1 MLFLEPIRLGFQT
14 GPATKA
20 LNLAPMTRTTITTRE
35 TVPKKTKEAGGSTS
49 MGFAHSSK
57 DLQRWKSIYQSS
69 IIIKKKQKD
78 ICFFTLLRCH
88 SAHLNGRYYPSGY
101 YNSVTDDGVVWYT
114 WRGWWY
120 SLKTSIMK
128 LRPTAFEI
136 DPIDDPNVVHRS
148 PDSQA
153 EEDLKSIVGR
163 N

>member
-69 IIIKKKQKD
+69 IIIKNNKRIFVFSHSSGVTQSISMAD
-78 ICFFTLLRCH
+78 TIPVGTTTL
-88 SAHLNGRYYPSGY
+88 
-101 YNSVTDDGVVWYT
+101 
-114 WRGWWY
+114 
-120 SLKTSIMK
+120 
-128 LRPTAFEI
+128 
-136 DPIDDPNVVHRS
+136 
-148 PDSQA
+148 
-153 EEDLKSIVGR
+153 
-163 N
+163 